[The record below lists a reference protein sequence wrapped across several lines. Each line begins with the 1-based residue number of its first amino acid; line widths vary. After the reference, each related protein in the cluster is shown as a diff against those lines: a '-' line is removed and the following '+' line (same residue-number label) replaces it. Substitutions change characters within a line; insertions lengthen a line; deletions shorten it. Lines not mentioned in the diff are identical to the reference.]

1 MADSKHSIWEDR
13 LISPRNVLNHIK
25 PGMAI
30 FIGTG
35 PAAPRTLIKTLLDVD
50 SHNIRDLELVQLAV
64 LGDTFLSIDR
74 LNAPNHRLKTFFFR
88 ICGVGHHFLRPDGP
102 DSGVLFRDS
111 PDH

>member
-1 MADSKHSIWEDR
+1 MADSNHFSWDER

-25 PGMAI
+25 PGMTI

-64 LGDTFLSIDR
+64 LGDTVLSVDR
-74 LNAPNHRLKTFFFR
+74 LNAPNHRLTTFFPGMWPGTR
-88 ICGVGHHFLRPDGP
+88 FLQARWT
-102 DSGVLFRDS
+102 
-111 PDH
+111 